1 MTPLPPHLAYAV
13 PPLSILLLLPAIWI
27 FIVISSV
34 LLVILPFA
42 CFEGP
47 DMWRPILKLNGLSL
61 LILFTLGVMFHTSY
75 PTFTVGFSLTAA
87 LITLGPAALTFIALL
102 IEKIRK

>member
-1 MTPLPPHLAYAV
+1 MIPLPPLLAYAA
-13 PPLSILLLLPAIWI
+13 PPLSILLLRTALWI
-27 FIVISSV
+27 FLVISSV

-47 DMWRPILKLNGLSL
+47 DWWRPILKLNGLSL

-75 PTFTVGFSLTAA
+75 PTFTVGFSWTAA
-87 LITLGPAALTFIALL
+87 LITLGPAALTFIALR

>member
-1 MTPLPPHLAYAV
+1 MTPLPPLLAYAV

-27 FIVISSV
+27 FSVISSV

-42 CFEGP
+42 CFEDP
-47 DMWRPILKLNGLSL
+47 AIWRPMLKLNGLSL
-61 LILFTLGVMFHTSY
+61 LILFTLGVMLHASH
-75 PTFTVGFSLTAA
+75 PTFAVGFSWTAA